1 MRRHGL
7 VLIREPLCQVDKR
20 VRTKLREER
29 RIADESKQS
38 ALLLPCDIVVKNSSI
53 ARAAMTHLPPGIS
66 RTLPKSFACS
76 SGGDTPKTPSHLSP
90 ELEVPPPLRP
100 SSYRVRRPRWE
111 GQPGLLA
118 RLDGAPTIFDFT
130 WPDHPI
136 PSIEFPPS
144 STPSKTEAPVA
155 ASANPEFLQVPS
167 FRRMEFKTPPAQ
179 IRAAPYNGAEE
190 SERSPSD
197 DHATIGGSIERP
209 GSACSYLSDSSV
221 SSVETMITQPSLG
234 GSCTSPESD
243 IFDANGFK
251 PEETRKLLLESPMRN
266 TARPPT
272 APPRKRTKWTAET
285 DKHLWNTYQ
294 AFLQDPTL
302 TPFKLLPGK
311 LPPLGVSYRVARA
324 AKRSWNRTH
333 AKRQGHP
340 VSESAAPDN
349 TGDGR
354 GGSVTPTA
362 ANSNNDKKLRWP
374 GSEAA
379 TRRRLKY
386 LCTRKPMVAPHYQ
399 RLLLSRSPS
408 PAVEPLSFSGRVA
421 SRAGTTTGDST
432 RFTTRD
438 LGMSLVSSS
447 LPSNLSQLAMPPP
460 SDKDNDPTR
469 TPGISFTSVPSDSPS
484 EDKSRP
490 ADPVPRLGSPFM
502 YHTWGPDGSRRHA
515 SPVIHARRETI
526 HVTDMRR
533 TSPSRLVLHSNAPK
547 RRADHEPEV
556 SPDLRGVQRNV
567 RELVRDGK
575 LRDGQR
581 RVRLRNR
588 GNTTS
593 VLGSRERMQQLLSS
607 ASPFAISGS
616 MPNTN
621 PENSAEGERI
631 RRLGSP
637 FELDN
642 KRRLISSPRTLRH
655 VPSLS
660 DPFTIGSRSHIQ
672 RERTSSLVHEQ
683 QLPTHLPYDSTED
696 GISDAERIKRQIL
709 NLPFM
714 KMVRIH

>member
-1 MRRHGL
+1 M
-7 VLIREPLCQVDKR
+7 
-20 VRTKLREER
+20 
-29 RIADESKQS
+29 
-38 ALLLPCDIVVKNSSI
+38 N
-53 ARAAMTHLPPGIS
+53 HLAPGVS
-66 RTLPKSFACS
+66 RTLPKSFTCS
-76 SGGDTPKTPSHLSP
+76 SGDDTPSTPVHPSP
-90 ELEVPPPLRP
+90 ELEVPPPPRA
-100 SSYRVRRPRWE
+100 SSYRMRRPRWE
-111 GQPGLLA
+111 GQPSLLTQS
-118 RLDGAPTIFDFT
+118 DGAPTIFDLT
-130 WPDHPI
+130 RPDHPI

-144 STPSKTEAPVA
+144 STPAGTEASVA
-155 ASANPEFLQVPS
+155 APANPELLQVPS

-179 IRAAPYNGAEE
+179 IRTTPYIGAEPE
-190 SERSPSD
+190 PSPLD
-197 DHATIGGSIERP
+197 DHATMGESIERP

-251 PEETRKLLLESPMRN
+251 PAETRNLLLESPMRN
-266 TARPPT
+266 SARPPT

-324 AKRSWNRTH
+324 AKRSWNRIH
-333 AKRQGHP
+333 AKRQAHP
-340 VSESAAPDN
+340 VSESTAPDT
-349 TGDGR
+349 TGD
-354 GGSVTPTA
+354 SAATA
-362 ANSNNDKKLRWP
+362 AKPSIEKRLRWP

-386 LCTRKPMVAPHYQ
+386 LCTRKPMMAPHYQ

-421 SRAGTTTGDST
+421 SRTGTTTGDATGFAT
-432 RFTTRD
+432 RE
-438 LGMSLVSSS
+438 LGVSLVSSS
-447 LPSNLSQLAMPPP
+447 LPSNLSQLAMPAR
-460 SDKDNDPTR
+460 SDRENEPTP
-469 TPGISFTSVPSDSPS
+469 TPGISVTSAPSDP
-484 EDKSRP
+484 RP
-490 ADPVPRLGSPFM
+490 AKDPIPRLGSPFM
-502 YHTWGPDGSRRHA
+502 YHTWGPDSSSRRHA
-515 SPVIHARRETI
+515 SPVVHARRETI

-533 TSPSRLVLHSNAPK
+533 RSPSRLGLISSAPK

-593 VLGSRERMQQLLSS
+593 ALSSRERIQQLLSS
-607 ASPFAISGS
+607 ASPFPISGFTPS
-616 MPNTN
+616 NSG
-621 PENSAEGERI
+621 PENAADGERV

-642 KRRLISSPRTLRH
+642 KRRPTSSPRTRRH

-660 DPFTIGSRSHIQ
+660 DPFTTGSSSSRPQLQ
-672 RERTSSLVHEQ
+672 RERTSSPVREQ
-683 QLPTHLPYDSTED
+683 QPPSRLPYDPTEE

-709 NLPFM
+709 NLPFT
-714 KMVRIH
+714 KMVRIQWSLNNGEVC